1 MRHIIIYIFI
11 VFSAIQLF
19 SQTVYTGLRVPYD
32 PCDPCSGTNITYGAT
47 AYFSQPDQVASDFG
61 PRYVKRK
68 DLPDTPYD
76 WHGGI
81 DYNGFVG
88 DGDDDKGYR
97 LRSIV
102 DGTIHAISTGSL
114 KYIVIDGAEHD
125 FGYLHMFVDGTATKS
140 NPIPVGDC
148 KFVLLDNFEST
159 YGILVPHNG
168 QQRLLAVCPN
178 NNCSNRKYTIPGT
191 QTTLT
196 ATNQVAAG
204 DIIGVLGT
212 SGKVG
217 AHLHLNRYESLTD
230 CESNGGFGNCDEYML
245 NPLEH
250 VEHTGVNYTST
261 FHHDTTGITDPSD
274 ELTGYH
280 TYNIKYPGTKS
291 STIMVR
297 PMLNNG
303 GDENHYTTAT
313 FNIRNV
319 SLEIKKSSSSSYQQ
333 LIGNNY
339 ESKIEMGATDF
350 YKEEYPSYINFSSV
364 NSQGGWQKQGI
375 YNFAYRDTGNPHG
388 GPYTTS
394 GGRPYDDFYFPFY
407 TRVSKG
413 SPTNGENLHFADI
426 PSNSRYNDNIYD
438 LKSQITDVRNGYR
451 TITTKFQLDNFQ
463 PYITD
468 FYAGINSNNFLHLE
482 RAGNEGKE
490 EVAGDGFVKNQKHDY
505 ALSHDPVFP
514 MFLTI
519 EVLTSEPMQNLT
531 CQYRRVPQPPLINP
545 ETWTQALP
553 TQVSEL
559 KWTFSI
565 LANNY
570 TDCFNVRVFG
580 QDKAENPN
588 QIINIYKNTDNNSL
602 TKSLKIPTRK
612 GNGASDW
619 SHVLEDP
626 GSDQFDFCIKD
637 CEKRVATSGGLSP
650 DELCDALSTI
660 QSTVEYVS
668 CGHAKISVS
677 GQNFD
682 PSQYSVSWT
691 NENGEL
697 LSQYDD
703 KFTIEVSGAGQFC
716 YKISAKE
723 ACCNTE
729 YCVNVDEEKIM
740 STQFNVQSYENP
752 GCESADYIIWDV
764 NNSGDFLYSN
774 YSFKWSTGAT
784 SNNIS
789 VNSPGDYTVT
799 ITDRKTGCW
808 QAKTFKYFDLEF
820 ELTAEVQNPDCDNGG
835 SIYLYAEQNDPETL
849 IKYKWSNGS
858 TTADITDLTPGEY
871 CVTVTNGFSINDD
884 PIYIQGCQKTRCFTI
899 SGPNFEVWEVIN
911 PTCSG
916 LPQSIIVNGLMP
928 NYMPGTFT
936 YLWDDGTT
944 TKTRQISAAGQY
956 CYSVTEVNTGT
967 CKKGCIDVQPIVPV
981 SASLVAPG
989 ICNQG
994 TGRITTTV
1002 TGGTA
1007 PYSFKWSNGATSR
1020 NLSGLSSA
1028 IYTVTVTDKNK
1039 CTSVKSAEIKQGNYQ
1054 ISIFDSPDPLTSCIS
1069 YFLHPNCAANHNDL
1083 YPLSFKWSS
1092 WQTTNGIQ
1100 VTSSGNYCLTV
1111 TGANLCTATRCFDI
1125 KLTPETSVTVINNS
1139 QCPPT
1144 PGNGSITVGVTGGT
1158 PPYIYSYHPGPAN
1171 VPNQNVLSGLAP
1183 GTYNITVTDANGCS
1197 KSTIGLVQ
1205 GSSLLNFTVN
1215 STDVCPGGSLGKA
1228 TVNTLTGA
1236 NYTINLYKMGPAG
1249 NSVLIK
1255 SISGYTYGTTFE
1267 NLDLGSYYIELK
1279 GPNCGY
1285 GVKHFE
1291 IKLSQGPAI
1300 TDIEGVA
1307 SCIVKNTSPGVIKI
1321 TKIVGGKYP
1330 YTYRWTDNSSGSSFS
1345 TSLPGQYSV
1354 TVTDANGCSISKS
1367 FTLTETLIPL
1377 DFDVELQKS
1386 DNCSSAVS
1394 QFWLKIKIKSGNP
1407 PYRLKVRD
1415 QEFTFSSTEYSASIS
1430 KPVSGF
1436 WESEFFS
1443 IKLNDACNL
1452 FDENVLNVKCFD
1464 ICEDNCIKI
1473 TLKNTKSGGCAKVQS
1488 ADYTSFGYLSY
1499 SYFKV
1504 ENTCNDGQ
1512 VRRVF
1517 NEFQNAEAIFTGK
1530 GKHDFP
1536 DLFGPGQYN
1545 FVITNES
1552 TGCKKS
1558 IEIPVRACKSVIKWL
1573 VDNFGAG
1580 QLSCLKYIKKNEDPD
1595 NCYYELFCSF
1605 NNETIPVQ
1613 GYYIKC
1619 YREIH
1624 TQDTFGNEGIKYAIW
1639 EECDAFCTSTFI
1651 QEIDNKPSDLPKCE
1665 CDIYVKPYIDP
1676 PYCDEEILEVVFDS
1690 LSGSYTAF
1698 WNGTDSIG
1706 AGHVYGYSFKNS
1718 QNPYDRYG
1726 TFDYQSSMLLQ
1737 HVRLLPT
1744 GDVLLIGN
1752 HNGPVIKSVSRQ
1764 GKELWSIPLP
1774 SFEISNVS
1782 AIVDDKLTIIG
1793 TTTDTKSPVSLTIDA
1808 KDRLLSINNGII
1820 GSPDIKNIHLQS
1832 VNGGV
1837 WVEYLDTENI
1847 LKINNRGIT
1856 SEIKMIPSVNVK
1868 AVKIFKDKVII
1879 GGEFQGELTINDLT
1893 LQSDFKNVIFMKYTL
1908 DGQLIDA
1915 GSPLRP
1921 IDLSLDHVSVGSENE
1936 IAYFGKLIEGKLPSS
1951 DDKLNEDLCGYVD
1964 FYTFKNDLKSISGK
1978 SGKMENMSTS
1988 TQNYNNT
1995 TSSFEVSIHPNPY
2008 FDVVN
2013 FDIVSD
2019 TDQQIMLSISD
2030 DLGRQIYNELFV
2042 TTKGRTLKTVSNL
2055 SNFPP
2060 GVYRVNMT
2068 GETGTI
2074 VKKIIKL
2081 K

>member
-1 MRHIIIYIFI
+1 MKFLLTYLTPFL
-11 VFSAIQLF
+11 SMSL
-19 SQTVYTGLRVPYD
+19 
-32 PCDPCSGTNITYGAT
+32 TNFAYCQNQYGEVSTTKTCFDGAT
-47 AYFSQPDQVASDFG
+47 GSATVKLNINAFEPDWSPSPFIAEVENINTG
-61 PRYVKRK
+61 
-68 DLPDTPYD
+68 DT
-76 WHGGI
+76 WE
-81 DYNGFVG
+81 
-88 DGDDDKGYR
+88 
-97 LRSIV
+97 
-102 DGTIHAISTGSL
+102 GTIN
-114 KYIVIDGAEHD
+114 VIDGN
-125 FGYLHMFVDGTATKS
+125 FLQGTF
-140 NPIPVGDC
+140 NNLPVGEYVVTIFVKPKCYLTFDFIIGENP
-148 KFVLLDNFEST
+148 KFDITPIIGFQPCVSKDIMLWSSDDKNYKFKWSDGKTDNFNF
-159 YGILVPHNG
+159 L
-168 QQRLLAVCPN
+168 
-178 NNCSNRKYTIPGT
+178 TIPG
-191 QTTLT
+191 
-196 ATNQVAAG
+196 V
-204 DIIGVLGT
+204 
-212 SGKVG
+212 
-217 AHLHLNRYESLTD
+217 
-230 CESNGGFGNCDEYML
+230 
-245 NPLEH
+245 
-250 VEHTGVNYTST
+250 
-261 FHHDTTGITDPSD
+261 
-274 ELTGYH
+274 
-280 TYNIKYPGTKS
+280 
-291 STIMVR
+291 
-297 PMLNNG
+297 
-303 GDENHYTTAT
+303 
-313 FNIRNV
+313 
-319 SLEIKKSSSSSYQQ
+319 
-333 LIGNNY
+333 
-339 ESKIEMGATDF
+339 
-350 YKEEYPSYINFSSV
+350 
-364 NSQGGWQKQGI
+364 
-375 YNFAYRDTGNPHG
+375 
-388 GPYTTS
+388 
-394 GGRPYDDFYFPFY
+394 
-407 TRVSKG
+407 
-413 SPTNGENLHFADI
+413 
-426 PSNSRYNDNIYD
+426 
-438 LKSQITDVRNGYR
+438 
-451 TITTKFQLDNFQ
+451 
-463 PYITD
+463 
-468 FYAGINSNNFLHLE
+468 
-482 RAGNEGKE
+482 
-490 EVAGDGFVKNQKHDY
+490 
-505 ALSHDPVFP
+505 
-514 MFLTI
+514 
-519 EVLTSEPMQNLT
+519 
-531 CQYRRVPQPPLINP
+531 
-545 ETWTQALP
+545 
-553 TQVSEL
+553 
-559 KWTFSI
+559 
-565 LANNY
+565 
-570 TDCFNVRVFG
+570 
-580 QDKAENPN
+580 
-588 QIINIYKNTDNNSL
+588 
-602 TKSLKIPTRK
+602 
-612 GNGASDW
+612 
-619 SHVLEDP
+619 
-626 GSDQFDFCIKD
+626 
-637 CEKRVATSGGLSP
+637 
-650 DELCDALSTI
+650 
-660 QSTVEYVS
+660 
-668 CGHAKISVS
+668 
-677 GQNFD
+677 
-682 PSQYSVSWT
+682 
-691 NENGEL
+691 
-697 LSQYDD
+697 
-703 KFTIEVSGAGQFC
+703 
-716 YKISAKE
+716 
-723 ACCNTE
+723 
-729 YCVNVDEEKIM
+729 
-740 STQFNVQSYENP
+740 
-752 GCESADYIIWDV
+752 
-764 NNSGDFLYSN
+764 
-774 YSFKWSTGAT
+774 
-784 SNNIS
+784 
-789 VNSPGDYTVT
+789 YTVT
-799 ITDRKTGCW
+799 ITDPNTGCERIDKYTYLDYGIEIGGAVTQPDCENGGKINISV
-808 QAKTFKYFDLEF
+808 QAKDPSIPLTF
-820 ELTAEVQNPDCDNGG
+820 
-835 SIYLYAEQNDPETL
+835 I
-849 IKYKWSNGS
+849 WSNGAI
-858 TTADITDLTPGEY
+858 TKDISNLVPGQY
-871 CVTVTNGFSINDD
+871 CVTVSNE
-884 PIYIQGCQKTRCFTI
+884 GCNKSKCFTI

-994 TGRITTTV
+994 TGRITTTI

-1020 NLSGLSSA
+1020 NLSGLSSG

-1039 CTSVKSAEIKQGNYQ
+1039 CTAVRSAEIKQGNYQ
-1054 ISIFDSPDPLTSCIS
+1054 ISISDSPDPLTSCIS

-1092 WQTTNGIQ
+1092 GQTTNGIQ

-1330 YTYRWTDNSSGSSFS
+1330 YAYRWTDNSSGSSFS

-1386 DNCSSAVS
+1386 DNCSSAVT

-1443 IKLNDACNL
+1443 IKLTDACNL
-1452 FDENVLNVKCFD
+1452 LAENVLNVKCFD

-1517 NEFQNAEAIFTGK
+1517 NEFQNEEAIFTGK

-1558 IEIPVRACKSVIKWL
+1558 KEIPVRACKSVIKL
-1573 VDNFGAG
+1573 LIDNFGTG

-1613 GYYIKC
+1613 GNYIKC

-1690 LSGSYTAF
+1690 LSGSYIAF

-1752 HNGPVIKSVSRQ
+1752 HNVPVIKSVSRQ